1 MLEKFFTDTFFAGKK
16 LRSTRGNTC
25 AQLFVTDKG
34 FLFVVPMRTRG
45 DVLHALKAFV
55 RAVGAPEAFVL
66 DPSGEQT
73 SQKVK
78 GFVSEIG
85 TALRVLETNTQW
97 ANRAEL
103 YIGLLKE
110 SVRRDM
116 RESYCPLVFWDYCVE
131 RRV

>member
-1 MLEKFFTDTFFAGKK
+1 M
-16 LRSTRGNTC
+16 
-25 AQLFVTDKG
+25 
-34 FLFVVPMRTRG
+34 
-45 DVLHALKAFV
+45 LHALKAFAK
-55 RAVGAPEAFVL
+55 AVGAPEAFVL

-78 GFVSEIG
+78 GFVSELG

-110 SVRRDM
+110 SVRRDPSGHNEA
-116 RESYCPLVFWDYCVE
+116 RSHFGPSEWGG
-131 RRV
+131 